1 MHMAE
6 AEKRRKGA
14 SVMESNQPLQ
24 NKTKAVRRQKI
35 FRNIIMILLCLIS
48 LIPFYLMFVNA
59 TRTSTQVQSGISLL
73 FGSNLKNNIANFD
86 KSQQGLGVTVL
97 QSMFNSFK
105 VAVPFTVLSVY
116 FSSMTAYGIH
126 NYSFKGRKAAWAFI
140 MGVMMVP
147 TQVFAIGFYQFMMK
161 LNLLDT
167 YWPLI
172 IPGRAALSRATVHRH
187 LRAGSPD
194 RRVKRRLR
202 EYALNTLRR
211 RQ

>member
-116 FSSMTAYGIH
+116 FSSMTAYGI
-126 NYSFKGRKAAWAFI
+126 
-140 MGVMMVP
+140 
-147 TQVFAIGFYQFMMK
+147 T
-161 LNLLDT
+161 T
-167 YWPLI
+167 TPLKVAKQH
-172 IPGRAALSRATVHRH
+172 GHLSWV
-187 LRAGSPD
+187 S
-194 RRVKRRLR
+194 
-202 EYALNTLRR
+202 
-211 RQ
+211 